1 MRSLNISNEKKRD
14 AVVGMDSSPKRSAIN
29 YALSDGSEKKSV
41 KILKGLLEVSED
53 FLVGKYGDL
62 MALGE
67 EIIKGDPEIDMEKT
81 GKFISKTKK
90 LYIGK
95 DNKVA
100 YRVNLVEVLK
110 NPDGTEKMR
119 RDMIKS
125 ESNIL
130 GEIPLQWTG
139 KRFPKDQA
147 IRKFVFTRKY
157 QIKHVN
163 GLTYDYLY
171 EMAKSLHESNS
182 LMFVGGGK
190 KGTDPVVLT
199 SGGVPYRGFLEGRIE
214 GDKYCLILHLTN
226 LELKGVTQ

>member
-14 AVVGMDSSPKRSAIN
+14 AVVGMDNTPRKSKINYVLKDGSPK
-29 YALSDGSEKKSV
+29 KTV
-41 KILKGLLEVSED
+41 KILKGLLEISEEY
-53 FLVGKYGDL
+53 LVEKYGDL
-62 MALGE
+62 VKLGE
-67 EIIKGDPEIDMEKT
+67 EIIKGDPEIDMERT
-81 GKFISKTKK
+81 GRFVSGTKK

-95 DNKVA
+95 DNKIV
-100 YRVNLVEVLK
+100 YRVNLVEVVK
-110 NPDGTEKMR
+110 NPDGTEKLR
-119 RDMIKS
+119 RDLSKT
-125 ESNIL
+125 EANIL

-139 KRFPKDQA
+139 KKFPKEQA

-171 EMAKSLHESNS
+171 DMAKSLHESNS

-190 KGTDPVVLT
+190 KGVDPVVLT
-199 SGGVPYRGFLEGRIE
+199 TGGVPYRGFLEGRID

-226 LELKGVTQ
+226 MELKGV

>member
-14 AVVGMDSSPKRSAIN
+14 AVVGMDNTPKKSKINYVLKDGSPK
-29 YALSDGSEKKSV
+29 KTV
-41 KILKGLLEVSED
+41 KILKGLLEISEEY
-53 FLVGKYGDL
+53 LVGRYGDL
-62 MALGE
+62 VKLGE

-81 GKFISKTKK
+81 GRFVSGTKK

-95 DNKVA
+95 DNKIV
-100 YRVNLVEVLK
+100 YRVNLVEVVK
-110 NPDGTEKMR
+110 NPDGTEKLR
-119 RDMIKS
+119 RDLSKT
-125 ESNIL
+125 EANIL

-139 KRFPKDQA
+139 KKFPKDQA

-171 EMAKSLHESNS
+171 DMAKSLHESNS

-190 KGTDPVVLT
+190 KGVDPVVLT
-199 SGGVPYRGFLEGRIE
+199 TGGVPYRGFLEGRID

-226 LELKGVTQ
+226 MELKGV